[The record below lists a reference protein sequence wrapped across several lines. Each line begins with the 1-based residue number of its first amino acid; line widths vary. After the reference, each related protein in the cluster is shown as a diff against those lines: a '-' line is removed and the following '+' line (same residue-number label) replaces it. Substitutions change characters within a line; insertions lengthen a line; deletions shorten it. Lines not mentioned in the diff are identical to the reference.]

1 MKIKKK
7 KKEEEEVK
15 TYSVEAA
22 PRLPELKLSI
32 YLTHRC
38 SKGTV
43 VPPEVTHTILLLLL
57 PPAEELRWMKALSF
71 WTISSMFLR
80 GGDDSKKELT
90 SSSPNPEMQLISL
103 YDNRIVESDFAETT
117 TLKYI

>member
-1 MKIKKK
+1 MKKK
-7 KKEEEEVK
+7 KKKKEEVK

-22 PRLPELKLSI
+22 PLLPELKLSI

-43 VPPEVTHTILLLLL
+43 VPPEVTHTILLLL
-57 PPAEELRWMKALSF
+57 PPAEELSWMKALSF

-103 YDNRIVESDFAETT
+103 FSIR
-117 TLKYI
+117 